1 MSSKRKPL
9 SEAAKARLRRHLD
22 FDQFVETYNT
32 VDEVRN
38 TMLNI
43 ICPLI
48 FQLGVAQNLP
58 ILNGAATSSPR
69 ISINEPHTIIPS
81 NTNVESLEF
90 TARHSPMS
98 WPESAPSSTAMNS
111 RTSSQS
117 PSIPFP
123 APPSPCSP
131 LLAAVDKPYPHRALL
146 DLSAQPLQP

>member
-9 SEAAKARLRRHLD
+9 SEAAKARLRHHLD
-22 FDQFVETYNT
+22 FDQFVETDST
-32 VDEVRN
+32 IDEVRN

-48 FQLGVAQNLP
+48 FQPGVAQNLP

-90 TARHSPMS
+90 TGKTQVFYDVPDTPDDVNRDNNFGEFRGIYRTP
-98 WPESAPSSTAMNS
+98 SAVVKPSKSKLPKPHVST
-111 RTSSQS
+111 
-117 PSIPFP
+117 I
-123 APPSPCSP
+123 
-131 LLAAVDKPYPHRALL
+131 
-146 DLSAQPLQP
+146 